1 MKVSNNFDHTKA
13 LKLSVTICSRIVKG
27 KWYVIFGEKIMFSSL
42 VWCVHRS
49 CDLGKDFWR
58 DDFKF
63 QNDLLTGAKVD
74 SLTRKVTAVS
84 SKVSKVTFAELSF
97 HARTMGWTII
107 HGCASGLT
115 AVIASKTKVATARH
129 IQHLGRKANTL
140 ATAVCEM
147 TTVRHLTT
155 IRSYKSR
162 KATTFV
168 AGNALSS
175 FGTLIDS
182 FTVRKS
188 AAYSGP
194 AIITGTF
201 VKCHAATV
209 FLSTASGKKRTW
221 KH

>member
-1 MKVSNNFDHTKA
+1 
-13 LKLSVTICSRIVKG
+13 
-27 KWYVIFGEKIMFSSL
+27 
-42 VWCVHRS
+42 
-49 CDLGKDFWR
+49 
-58 DDFKF
+58 
-63 QNDLLTGAKVD
+63 
-74 SLTRKVTAVS
+74 
-84 SKVSKVTFAELSF
+84 
-97 HARTMGWTII
+97 MGRTII
-107 HGCASGLT
+107 HGFASGLT

-129 IQHLGRKANTL
+129 IQHLGRNANTL
-140 ATAVCEM
+140 AAAVCEM

-155 IRSYKSR
+155 IRSNKSR
-162 KATTFV
+162 KAATFV

-209 FLSTASGKKRTW
+209 FLSTASGKKTDMKTLVLASDQENVIKDKLKETMRDGRKVENFNSNTLN
-221 KH
+221 HS

>member
-1 MKVSNNFDHTKA
+1 
-13 LKLSVTICSRIVKG
+13 
-27 KWYVIFGEKIMFSSL
+27 
-42 VWCVHRS
+42 
-49 CDLGKDFWR
+49 
-58 DDFKF
+58 
-63 QNDLLTGAKVD
+63 
-74 SLTRKVTAVS
+74 
-84 SKVSKVTFAELSF
+84 
-97 HARTMGWTII
+97 MGWTII
-107 HGCASGLT
+107 YGCASGLT

-129 IQHLGRKANTL
+129 IQHLGRNANTL

-155 IRSYKSR
+155 IRSNKSR

-209 FLSTASGKKRTW
+209 FLSTASGKKNGHENISTSIGSGERYKGQTKRSKEGW
-221 KH
+221 KESREFQL

>member
-1 MKVSNNFDHTKA
+1 
-13 LKLSVTICSRIVKG
+13 
-27 KWYVIFGEKIMFSSL
+27 
-42 VWCVHRS
+42 
-49 CDLGKDFWR
+49 
-58 DDFKF
+58 
-63 QNDLLTGAKVD
+63 
-74 SLTRKVTAVS
+74 
-84 SKVSKVTFAELSF
+84 
-97 HARTMGWTII
+97 MGWTII

-194 AIITGTF
+194 AIITGTS

-209 FLSTASGKKRTW
+209 FLLTASEKEGHQNINTSIGSGEHYKGQSKRSNEGW
-221 KH
+221 RESRELQLKHSKSLLSSILLSRN